1 MVCARWTPN
10 EPHSCKHR
18 KSSDGSV
25 SLVSQAKNRMLLLLT
40 CWEMERMM
48 DRRLIDRDEVWKLF
62 VDHYWDSFQQQRDL
76 ILCHVDAVLRMT
88 PPVDSSRADEERK
101 S

>member
-1 MVCARWTPN
+1 
-10 EPHSCKHR
+10 
-18 KSSDGSV
+18 
-25 SLVSQAKNRMLLLLT
+25 
-40 CWEMERMM
+40 MM